1 MSVSKDDA
9 KKAMKAN
16 SSIYILHAAIA
27 VLEQLPSGSPV
38 DSEKVKGWIEEMSD
52 ESQVCLGVRD
62 EHVSP

>member
-9 KKAMKAN
+9 KKAMKSN

-38 DSEKVKGWIEEMSD
+38 DSEKVKNWIEEMRD
-52 ESQVCLGVRD
+52 ESQVCLGVQD